1 MTRSGLS
8 LEVELLLAA
17 EYGRCINERR
27 GDVMP
32 DGAAAVDG
40 PAHAGT
46 TGFVAVE
53 APHATL
59 PDEPAQPDG
68 GTPQKD
74 CGRARSTS
82 LDGT

>member
-1 MTRSGLS
+1 
-8 LEVELLLAA
+8 
-17 EYGRCINERR
+17 
-27 GDVMP
+27 MP

-40 PAHAGT
+40 PAHAET

-74 CGRARSTS
+74 CGRARLTS